1 MIRNTNRLLPLS
13 SCHKVLM
20 SNFKKLSLTNDAG
33 KLVEPASDLDYYTL
47 FGFQRTFEIDMR
59 ELSSRF
65 KELQKQVHPDKFA
78 QADSVD
84 LALSEKWA
92 ALINDGY
99 KLLMKPLPRA
109 IYILELVGY
118 PLEEN
123 VIEMDPDFLSE
134 IMELNEEVM
143 EAGETEIKLLA
154 DRTKSKIEEYVELI
168 DILITNEEYEKARE
182 EVAHMKYYSNVLDK
196 IFEKESEYGMY

>member
-1 MIRNTNRLLPLS
+1 M
-13 SCHKVLM
+13 
-20 SNFKKLSLTNDAG
+20 
-33 KLVEPASDLDYYTL
+33 VEPASDLDYYTL